1 MIDGDVIALD
11 SMCLIHWL
19 EQPESTRGRLIGE
32 LYAEK
37 RTFVISAVSLS
48 EIMVGT
54 VRRSSDWQSAADAL
68 LTMPRLTVVDVDSHI
83 AIDGARLRAITGLK
97 LPDALIVATAIAAG
111 ADALLSN
118 DRRVVNGVPDEL
130 RCVYLDDLDA

>member
-19 EQPESTRGRLIGE
+19 EQPDSSRGRVIGE
-32 LYAEK
+32 LYADN
-37 RTFVISAVSLS
+37 RTFVISALSLS
-48 EIMVGT
+48 EIMVGA
-54 VRRSSDWQSAADAL
+54 VRKRSDWQNAADAL
-68 LTMPRLTVVDVDSHI
+68 LTVPRLTVVDVDSHI
-83 AIDGARLRAITGLK
+83 AIDGARLRATTGLK

-118 DRRVVNGVPDEL
+118 DRRVVNAVPDGL
-130 RCVYLDDLDA
+130 RCIYLDELDA